1 MKKSDLQV
9 FLEEMLT
16 SERKEKFGEI
26 LAYRTKHFTVALE
39 DVYQMHNASAVIRS
53 CDVFGIQEAH
63 VIETKYAKRIDKNI
77 AMGAQKWVDVKAY
90 DSIQDCIDHLKSKG
104 YRIAATT
111 PHGNSMLLDDLDITP
126 KTAFFFG
133 TEKNGLSPQIIEQS
147 DLQVKIPMFGFT
159 ESLNVSV
166 SVAIILNQLRKKLN
180 ESDIHWQLTEAEI
193 AEKQLDWTKKSIKNV
208 DAIIARFLKEQ
219 SHS

>member
-1 MKKSDLQV
+1 MESPNLQAY
-9 FLEEMLT
+9 LEKMLT
-16 SERKEKFGEI
+16 AERKEKFREI

-63 VIETKYAKRIDKNI
+63 LIETKYAKRIDKNI
-77 AMGAQKWVDVKAY
+77 AMGAQKWVDVQSY
-90 DSIQDCIDHLKSKG
+90 DSIQNCIDRLKSEG

-111 PHGNSMLLDDLDITP
+111 PHGNSMLLDDLDINP

-133 TEKNGLSPQIIEQS
+133 TEKNGLSSQIMAQS
-147 DLQVKIPMFGFT
+147 DLRVKIPMFGFT

-166 SVAIILNQLRKKLN
+166 SVAIVLNQLRKRLN
-180 ESDIHWQLTEAEI
+180 ESDIRWQLTEAEK

-208 DAIIARFLKEQ
+208 DAIIARFLSE
-219 SHS
+219 HSTS